1 MRKLGLIGGM
11 TWVSTRNYYEQ
22 INRIIQRR
30 IDKKHSAPMLIE
42 SLDFS
47 KFYTIEHDATWDE
60 ATDLVI
66 ASARRLETAGA
77 EGLVI
82 AANMVHR
89 IYDRVAGAVN
99 VPVLHIAEATGAKMA
114 ADGVKKAALLGT
126 RGVMT
131 ESFYRRRLVA
141 HNIDLEAPI
150 MEDVEILDRYIF
162 EELKLGRASRQA
174 ERALKTMIT
183 QYQQDGVDAIVL
195 ACAELEQVV
204 DVDAN
209 ILPIY
214 DTSTIHAQAAAEW
227 ILEDGN
233 KASDAADQPVQQAE
247 APAQAPPMDNPGT
260 N

>member
-42 SLDFS
+42 SLDFAP
-47 KFYTIEHDATWDE
+47 FYAVEKDATWDQAAE
-60 ATDLVI
+60 LVVD
-66 ASARRLETAGA
+66 SAKRLEAAGA

-82 AANMVHR
+82 AANLMHR
-89 IYDRVAGAVN
+89 IYDKVAGAVN
-99 VPVLHIAEATGAKMA
+99 VPVLHIAEPTGEKMA
-114 ADGVKKAALLGT
+114 ADGVRTAALLGT
-126 RGVMT
+126 RNIMT

-141 HNIDLEAPI
+141 HGIDLQAPI
-150 MEDVEILDRYIF
+150 MDDVEILDKFIF

-174 ERALKTMIT
+174 ERALKTMVT

-214 DTSTIHAQAAAEW
+214 DTSTIHAQAAADW
-227 ILEDGN
+227 IMADEIAKAEAKED
-233 KASDAADQPVQQAE
+233 APQEE
-247 APAQAPPMDNPGT
+247 APAEMPAADSPGPA
-260 N
+260 